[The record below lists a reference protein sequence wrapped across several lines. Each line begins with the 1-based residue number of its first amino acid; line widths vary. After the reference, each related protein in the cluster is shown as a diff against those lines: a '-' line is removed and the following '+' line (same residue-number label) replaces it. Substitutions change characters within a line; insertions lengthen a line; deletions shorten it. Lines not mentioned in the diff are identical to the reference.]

1 MERDSKQVND
11 SANVVTK
18 DAIKISARALFLLAL
33 IVILAAL
40 LRLPDLQTAPV
51 GGNGDVAWVGLNA
64 LDWADRGV
72 WPFYVR
78 ELSSP
83 EFPIV
88 YMTGLLTPFTGIS
101 YLPQRLITAG
111 SGLLFI
117 ASLFPATWWLTDG
130 RPRAFRERASLF
142 ASLAG
147 AVSVHAMYLRRLG
160 RDSPPFLTA
169 ITLVIW
175 VTAWARQR
183 GGWQRWAL
191 AGAAIGFAQYI
202 YLPARVLPLM
212 IVLWLSYCWLIERRG
227 LRTIWRSQGRGW
239 LTMAAAALLVAL
251 PAIILF
257 VTVPGSFTGPADTGT
272 ATTGGWIWNYDTSA
286 AGGLL
291 VLLAKKIG
299 LTLLAFGI
307 TWNGPYTVMGQPMFT
322 PLFFIGL
329 LVALGAALRY
339 PRQIAYL
346 WPLLAIPVM
355 LIPDL
360 LSGAVVEIHALHQM
374 GVLPF
379 VFILAGLGLAH
390 IWDAANVRLRSI
402 QAKRIAVTG
411 FVALA
416 ILPSGILTY
425 RYLNSVIPAQYADPE
440 TGWRTEQIDVDL

>member
-1 MERDSKQVND
+1 
-11 SANVVTK
+11 
-18 DAIKISARALFLLAL
+18 
-33 IVILAAL
+33 
-40 LRLPDLQTAPV
+40 
-51 GGNGDVAWVGLNA
+51 
-64 LDWADRGV
+64 
-72 WPFYVR
+72 
-78 ELSSP
+78 
-83 EFPIV
+83 
-88 YMTGLLTPFTGIS
+88 
-101 YLPQRLITAG
+101 
-111 SGLLFI
+111 
-117 ASLFPATWWLTDG
+117 
-130 RPRAFRERASLF
+130 
-142 ASLAG
+142 
-147 AVSVHAMYLRRLG
+147 
-160 RDSPPFLTA
+160 
-169 ITLVIW
+169 
-175 VTAWARQR
+175 
-183 GGWQRWAL
+183 
-191 AGAAIGFAQYI
+191 
-202 YLPARVLPLM
+202 M
-212 IVLWLSYCWLIERRG
+212 IVLWVSYCLLIERRG

-239 LTMAAAALLVAL
+239 LTMAAASLLVAL

-257 VTVPGSFTGPADTGT
+257 VTVPGSFTGRADTGT

-307 TWNGPYTVMGQPMFT
+307 TWNGPYTVMGQPMFN

-329 LVALGAALRY
+329 LLALGAALRY

-440 TGWRTEQIDVDL
+440 TGWRTEQIDVDLSARINAQPDHAYLLSYAEYSRSNIAWLTADKFRQRQSAIALDGILRIAPPFELTVVMTDQPERPRHDARPSEIDTRLWVLLQAGTA